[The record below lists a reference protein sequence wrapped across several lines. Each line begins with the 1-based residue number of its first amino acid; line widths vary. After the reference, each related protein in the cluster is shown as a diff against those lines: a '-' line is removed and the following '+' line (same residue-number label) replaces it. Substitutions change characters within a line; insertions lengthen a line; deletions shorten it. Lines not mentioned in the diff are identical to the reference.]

1 MYYQNYHKHTSLSHR
16 YNKDSSL
23 IPQDYF
29 NAMKPL
35 ADKGI
40 PQIYSTVEHGWQGN
54 YFHIYDDL
62 EKFNKDCAKENENF
76 KPIKFIFGVE
86 AYWVDNHKDK
96 DASNNHII
104 LLAKN
109 DNGRKALNNAIA
121 KSFVSQEQLD
131 KGVAQKMFPELSDDD
146 VYYYYKNRMDIDLLL
161 SLPSDDVFVTTAC
174 IAFWLKY
181 SDDCTHWEHI
191 DEDVLKL
198 NAHFKD
204 FYLEVQANNTD
215 KQKKIN
221 AHILE
226 LHKKYGIPI
235 ISATDSH
242 ELTMKQMQDRE
253 YLLES
258 NKISYPDEDGN
269 YMDFPS
275 VEMLQQRYKEQGVLS
290 ENEYNEAIENTNKI
304 LDFEDII
311 LDRSLKVP
319 VIKSL
324 RNKTQEER
332 NEIFKQILIKE
343 WNNHKNDINQDMIDE
358 YKKEIKH
365 DYKEIIDCGMAD
377 YFIDDYYIVER
388 GQKKYNGVLTPSG
401 RGSAVS
407 MFLNYLLNLTKVDK
421 VNAPVTMY
429 SERFLTAT
437 RIKESHTPPDI
448 DCNVSSREPFIQAQK
463 DLIGENGTFDL
474 LAIGKLK
481 YKSAFKMYARANKL
495 LPTIQN
501 NITKQIDKYETALKH
516 KSDDETEDDYNIYDY
531 VDEKYRPLIDGC
543 QKYRGI
549 VDTLKSHPCFTKEAL
564 VMTSKGYKHINEVT
578 TDDYVIGIDNDY
590 HKVVQ
595 VMERTTDDIY
605 RLSVGGSMPIEVT
618 GNHPFFTAKKFHQK
632 GEKKAINCQ
641 WKEVKDLTKDDI
653 VAFAINQ
660 KSILPQLD
668 FVDSTNK
675 NFWWSLGR
683 YFGDGW
689 RSHTVRRSGR
699 NKGALVKDVIIC
711 CNKKNNDTNIITS
724 HLDWCDYRVSEN
736 NTTNKIYLKCKG
748 LYQWLEQFGDKA
760 IGKHFTN
767 IIYDLPV
774 DYLKVFLNGY
784 LSADGHVGKTRK
796 EQHLTTINEQLAYGV
811 MFCVFKAFHRPCTIT
826 KSKTNDIEYI
836 QGRKVHTHQRFNI
849 SFTYDKRKQ
858 DKYFYDGKY
867 IWCNVRGVEKIDK
880 TDKVYNLEVAD
891 THTYTVNN
899 IIVHNCG
906 CSAYSG
912 NAITDIGVI
921 MVKSESTKKEVWVA
935 LQESSTI
942 DAFGYLKND
951 WLIVD
956 SIGLTYDI
964 YKEIGMQ
971 PMTVNQLLK
980 KIDNDKSTWDI
991 YTKGYTM
998 CINQVE
1004 QKKST
1009 EKVMRFK
1016 PKNIYELCQFVAA
1029 IRPSFQSMY
1038 NIFEARKHFDYG
1050 IKTFDNILQD
1060 KYCTSSFIIYQ
1071 EDLMKVLGF
1080 AGFPMGET
1088 YTIIKAIS
1096 KKKKYVIDSAKPK
1109 FIKNFAQ
1116 AILDTGETSSQ
1127 ETAHE
1132 MATKVWTIIEN
1143 SASYG
1148 FNCVSGDTKLFGHQK
1163 TVAQMYDDFQN
1174 HKITSYGTALSMKDG
1189 KLKRNKIIDIYK
1201 QGLAETFCLVTE
1213 SGRRI
1218 IATKNHKFPIPK
1230 GKKTLWGTLW
1240 GLDIGD
1246 RIYVMSKDLCNVH
1259 TERIVTI
1266 SHWSYETVYD
1276 VSMSDDVSHTFV
1288 TDEGIVTSNC
1298 SHSYCM
1304 AIDSVTLAWLKA
1316 HYPYEFYK
1324 VTLQRYTDKGDKDKV
1339 TALKQ
1344 EMGKLNIPLKPVKFG
1359 DDNRA
1364 FNISPTH
1371 DYISQTMVSLKGIQK
1386 IVPDIMYDL
1395 GQKHYDSFLDVLEA
1409 INKTKVNKTSL
1420 DILIKIDYFCDYGDI
1435 NQLLYQRDMYV
1446 EYMSKK
1452 VITKARLTNEQI
1464 KIFKLFVEKETAKQ
1478 FRDIDNQAL
1487 IEYLIRHNHIEP
1499 ITEIQKIAYEV
1510 QYMGYSDKVIK
1521 NIGKKGTKY
1530 ADYSKFCSI
1539 VVDIDEDKYGRHFV
1553 TLYELKH
1560 GDTKVFRCNK
1570 SWWYEHNDIEQGDII
1585 EPIFNKLP
1593 QKVLNDEGHWVNSK
1607 TETYWEL
1614 SMWSK
1619 VE

>member
-29 NAMKPL
+29 NAMRSL

-62 EKFNKDCAKENENF
+62 EKFNNNCAKENENF

-109 DNGRKALNNAIA
+109 DNGRKALNYAIA

-131 KGVAQKMFPELSDDD
+131 KGTAQKMFPELSDDD

-174 IAFWLKY
+174 VAFWLKY
-181 SDDCTHWEHI
+181 SNGCTDWSHI

-198 NAHFKD
+198 NSHFSD

-215 KQKKIN
+215 NQKKIN

-242 ELTMKQMQDRE
+242 EITMAQMEDRE

-275 VEMLQQRYKEQGVLS
+275 VETLQQRYKEQGILS
-290 ENEYNEAIENTNKI
+290 EDEYNEAIENTNKI
-304 LDFEDII
+304 LDFEDIV

-332 NEIFKQILIKE
+332 NRIFKQILIKE
-343 WNNHKNDINQDMIDE
+343 WNNHKDDINQDKIDE
-358 YKKEIKH
+358 YKKEIQH

-377 YFIDDYYIVER
+377 YFIDDYYIVDR
-388 GQKKYNGVLTPSG
+388 AQKVYGGVLTPTG

-437 RIKESHTPPDI
+437 RILDSHTPPDI

-463 DLIGENGTFDL
+463 DLIGENGTFDFI
-474 LAIGKLK
+474 AIGKLK

-495 LPTIQN
+495 SPTIQN
-501 NITKQIDKYETALKH
+501 EITKQIDRYETALKH
-516 KSDDETEDDYNIYDY
+516 KSDDETEDDYSIYDY
-531 VDEKYRPLIDGC
+531 VDEQYRPLIDGC

-549 VDTLKSHPCFTKEAL
+549 VDNLKAHACAS
-564 VMTSKGYKHINEVT
+564 
-578 TDDYVIGIDNDY
+578 
-590 HKVVQ
+590 
-595 VMERTTDDIY
+595 
-605 RLSVGGSMPIEVT
+605 LS
-618 GNHPFFTAKKFHQK
+618 
-632 GEKKAINCQ
+632 
-641 WKEVKDLTKDDI
+641 
-653 VAFAINQ
+653 
-660 KSILPQLD
+660 
-668 FVDSTNK
+668 
-675 NFWWSLGR
+675 
-683 YFGDGW
+683 
-689 RSHTVRRSGR
+689 
-699 NKGALVKDVIIC
+699 
-711 CNKKNNDTNIITS
+711 
-724 HLDWCDYRVSEN
+724 
-736 NTTNKIYLKCKG
+736 
-748 LYQWLEQFGDKA
+748 
-760 IGKHFTN
+760 
-767 IIYDLPV
+767 
-774 DYLKVFLNGY
+774 
-784 LSADGHVGKTRK
+784 
-796 EQHLTTINEQLAYGV
+796 
-811 MFCVFKAFHRPCTIT
+811 
-826 KSKTNDIEYI
+826 
-836 QGRKVHTHQRFNI
+836 
-849 SFTYDKRKQ
+849 
-858 DKYFYDGKY
+858 
-867 IWCNVRGVEKIDK
+867 
-880 TDKVYNLEVAD
+880 YN
-891 THTYTVNN
+891 
-899 IIVHNCG
+899 
-906 CSAYSG
+906 G
-912 NAITDIGVI
+912 NAITDVGVI
-921 MVKSESTKKEVWVA
+921 MVKSESTKKEVWVT
-935 LQESSTI
+935 LQESSTM

-964 YKEIGMQ
+964 YKEIGMKS
-971 PMTVNQLLK
+971 MTVNQLLE
-980 KIDNDKSTWDI
+980 KIKNDDATWDI
-991 YTKGYTM
+991 YKKGYTM

-1116 AILDTGETSSQ
+1116 AILNTSETNSQ

-1148 FNCVSGDTKLFGHQK
+1148 FNCVSGSTKLYRDRNDGFQP
-1163 TVAQMYDDFQN
+1163 TIQEMYDIMNDAEYAKKTG
-1174 HKITSYGTALSMKDG
+1174 HKSLHKKYQREGYGYGYSLDKNG
-1189 KLKRNKIIDIYK
+1189 RIYKNKIIDIYK
-1201 QGLAETFCLVTE
+1201 QPSCMTYIITTKSGKTIKATE
-1213 SGRRI
+1213 
-1218 IATKNHKFPIPK
+1218 NHKFPIGDQQEIK
-1230 GKKTLWGTLW
+1230 YVKDLK
-1240 GLDIGD
+1240 IGD
-1246 RIYVMSKDLCNVH
+1246 KIIIIGQCRRKKGEKGYPSYLD
-1259 TERIVTI
+1259 EIVSI
-1266 SHWSYETVYD
+1266 EPYKIETVYD

-1324 VTLQRYTDKGDKDKV
+1324 VTLQRYTNKGDKDKV

-1344 EMGKLNIPLKPVKFG
+1344 EMGKLNIPLKPVRFG

-1364 FNISPTH
+1364 FNISPNH

-1386 IVPDIMYDL
+1386 IVPDIMYEL
-1395 GQKHYDSFLDVLEA
+1395 GQKHYNNFIDILKD
-1409 INKTKVNKTSL
+1409 IQKTKVNKTSL
-1420 DILIKIDYFCDYGDI
+1420 DILIKIDYFSDYGDI
-1435 NQLLYQRDMYV
+1435 NTLLYQRDIFNKYV
-1446 EYMSKK
+1446 SKK
-1452 VITKARLTNEQI
+1452 VINKTKLTDEQLKMF
-1464 KIFKLFVEKETAKQ
+1464 KIFSNKETAKQ
-1478 FRDIDNQAL
+1478 FREIDTQGL
-1487 IEYLIRHNHIEP
+1487 VDYLIKHNHIKP
-1499 ITEIQKIAYEV
+1499 TTKLQKIAYEV
-1510 QYMGYSDKVIK
+1510 KYMGYSDKIIK
-1521 NIGKKGTKY
+1521 EIGQKNSEY
-1530 ADYSKFCSI
+1530 ANYNKFCSV
-1539 VVDIDEDKYGRHFV
+1539 VVDIDDDKYGRHFI
-1553 TLYELKH
+1553 TLYQIKTGYTH
-1560 GDTKVFRCNK
+1560 TFRCNK
-1570 SWWYEHNDIEQGDII
+1570 SWWYEHNDIEQGDVI
-1585 EPIFNKLP
+1585 EPIFNELP
-1593 QKVLNDEGHWVNSK
+1593 QKVLNDKGHWVNSK

-1614 SMWSK
+1614 SMWTK
-1619 VE
+1619 VDM

>member
-1 MYYQNYHKHTSLSHR
+1 MNYYQNYHKHTSLSHR

-62 EKFNKDCAKENENF
+62 EKFNNSCAKENKNF
-76 KPIKFIFGVE
+76 KPIKFVFGVE

-109 DNGRKALNNAIA
+109 DNGRKALNYAIA

-146 VYYYYKNRMDIDLLL
+146 MYYYYKNRMDIDLLL

-174 IAFWLKY
+174 VAFWLKY
-181 SDDCTHWEHI
+181 SNECTDWSHI

-198 NAHFKD
+198 NSHFND

-242 ELTMKQMQDRE
+242 EITMAQMEDRE

-275 VEMLQQRYKEQGVLS
+275 VETLQQRYKEQGILS
-290 ENEYNEAIENTNKI
+290 EDEYNEAIENTNKI
-304 LDFEDII
+304 LDFEDIV

-332 NEIFKQILIKE
+332 NKIFKQILIKE
-343 WNNHKNDINQDMIDE
+343 WNNHKDDINQDKIDE
-358 YKKEIKH
+358 YKKEIQH

-377 YFIDDYYIVER
+377 YFIDDYYIVDR
-388 GQKKYNGVLTPSG
+388 AQKVYGGVLTPTG

-437 RIKESHTPPDI
+437 RILDSHTPPDI

-463 DLIGENGTFDL
+463 DLIGENGTFDFI
-474 LAIGKLK
+474 AIGKLK

-495 LPTIQN
+495 SPTIQN
-501 NITKQIDKYETALKH
+501 EITKQIDRYETALKH
-516 KSDDETEDDYNIYDY
+516 KSDDESEDDYNIYDY
-531 VDEKYRPLIDGC
+531 VDEQYKPLIDGC

-549 VDTLKSHPCFTKEAL
+549 VDNLKAHACAS
-564 VMTSKGYKHINEVT
+564 
-578 TDDYVIGIDNDY
+578 
-590 HKVVQ
+590 
-595 VMERTTDDIY
+595 
-605 RLSVGGSMPIEVT
+605 LS
-618 GNHPFFTAKKFHQK
+618 
-632 GEKKAINCQ
+632 
-641 WKEVKDLTKDDI
+641 
-653 VAFAINQ
+653 
-660 KSILPQLD
+660 
-668 FVDSTNK
+668 
-675 NFWWSLGR
+675 
-683 YFGDGW
+683 
-689 RSHTVRRSGR
+689 
-699 NKGALVKDVIIC
+699 
-711 CNKKNNDTNIITS
+711 
-724 HLDWCDYRVSEN
+724 
-736 NTTNKIYLKCKG
+736 
-748 LYQWLEQFGDKA
+748 
-760 IGKHFTN
+760 
-767 IIYDLPV
+767 
-774 DYLKVFLNGY
+774 
-784 LSADGHVGKTRK
+784 
-796 EQHLTTINEQLAYGV
+796 
-811 MFCVFKAFHRPCTIT
+811 
-826 KSKTNDIEYI
+826 
-836 QGRKVHTHQRFNI
+836 
-849 SFTYDKRKQ
+849 
-858 DKYFYDGKY
+858 
-867 IWCNVRGVEKIDK
+867 
-880 TDKVYNLEVAD
+880 YN
-891 THTYTVNN
+891 
-899 IIVHNCG
+899 
-906 CSAYSG
+906 G
-912 NAITDIGVI
+912 NAITDVGVI
-921 MVKSESTKKEVWVA
+921 MVKSETTKKEVWVT
-935 LQESSTI
+935 LQESSTM

-971 PMTVNQLLK
+971 PMTVNQLLE
-980 KIDNDKSTWDI
+980 KIANDDATWDI
-991 YTKGYTM
+991 YKKGYTM

-1116 AILDTGETSSQ
+1116 AILNTGETDSQ

-1148 FNCVSGDTKLFGHQK
+1148 FNCVSGSTKLYRDRNDGFQP
-1163 TVAQMYDDFQN
+1163 TIQEMYDIMNDAEYAKKTG
-1174 HKITSYGTALSMKDG
+1174 HKSLHKKYQREGYGYGYSLDKNG
-1189 KLKRNKIIDIYK
+1189 RIYKNKIIDIYK
-1201 QGLAETFCLVTE
+1201 QPSCMTYIITTKSGKTIKATE
-1213 SGRRI
+1213 
-1218 IATKNHKFPIPK
+1218 NHKFPIGDQQEIK
-1230 GKKTLWGTLW
+1230 YVKDLK
-1240 GLDIGD
+1240 IGD
-1246 RIYVMSKDLCNVH
+1246 KIIIIGQYEKDTTKYNLTDGNFESNIPH
-1259 TERIVTI
+1259 KGQRGFQLKSNKGEKGYPSYLDEIVSI
-1266 SHWSYETVYD
+1266 EPYKIETVYD

-1324 VTLQRYTDKGDKDKV
+1324 VTLQRYTNKGDKDKV
-1339 TALKQ
+1339 IALKQ

-1364 FNISPTH
+1364 FNISPNH

-1386 IVPDIMYDL
+1386 IVPDVMYEL
-1395 GQKHYDSFLDVLEA
+1395 GQKHYNNFIDILKD
-1409 INKTKVNKTSL
+1409 IQKTKVNKTSL
-1420 DILIKIDYFCDYGDI
+1420 DILIKIDYFSDYGDI
-1435 NQLLYQRDMYV
+1435 NTLLYQRDIFSKYV
-1446 EYMSKK
+1446 SKK
-1452 VITKARLTNEQI
+1452 VANKTKLNDEQL
-1464 KIFKLFVEKETAKQ
+1464 KMFRIFSNKETAKQ
-1478 FRDIDNQAL
+1478 FRDIDTQGL
-1487 IEYLIRHNHIEP
+1487 VDYLIKHNHIKP
-1499 ITEIQKIAYEV
+1499 TTKLQKIAYEV
-1510 QYMGYSDKVIK
+1510 KYMGYSDKIIK
-1521 NIGKKGTKY
+1521 EIGQKNSRY
-1530 ADYSKFCSI
+1530 ANYNKFCSV
-1539 VVDIDEDKYGRHFV
+1539 VVDIDDDKYGRHFI
-1553 TLYELKH
+1553 TLYQIKTGYTH
-1560 GDTKVFRCNK
+1560 TFRCNK
-1570 SWWYEHNDIEQGDII
+1570 SWWYEHNDIEQGDVI
-1585 EPIFNKLP
+1585 EPIFNELP
-1593 QKVLNDEGHWVNSK
+1593 QKVLNDKGHWVNSK

-1614 SMWSK
+1614 SMWTK
-1619 VE
+1619 VDI

>member
-174 IAFWLKY
+174 VAFWLKY

-242 ELTMKQMQDRE
+242 ELTMGQMQDRE

-290 ENEYNEAIENTNKI
+290 ESEYNEAIENTNRI
-304 LDFEDII
+304 LNFEDII

-495 LPTIQN
+495 SPTIQN

-632 GEKKAINCQ
+632 GEKKAIDCQ

-689 RSHTVRRSGR
+689 RSHTIRRSGR
-699 NKGALVKDVIIC
+699 KKGALIKDVIIC

-724 HLDWCDYRVSEN
+724 HLDWCDYRISEN

-748 LYQWLEQFGDKA
+748 LYQWLEQFGDKV

-774 DYLKVFLNGY
+774 DYLEVFLNGY

-826 KSKTNDIEYI
+826 KGKTNGIEYI
-836 QGRKVHTHQRFNI
+836 QGRKVHTHQRFNV

-867 IWCNVRGVEKIDK
+867 IWCNIRDVEKIDK

-980 KIDNDKSTWDI
+980 KIENDKPTWDI

-1080 AGFPMGET
+1080 ADFPMGET

-1148 FNCVSGDTKLFGHQK
+1148 FNC
-1163 TVAQMYDDFQN
+1163 
-1174 HKITSYGTALSMKDG
+1174 
-1189 KLKRNKIIDIYK
+1189 
-1201 QGLAETFCLVTE
+1201 
-1213 SGRRI
+1213 
-1218 IATKNHKFPIPK
+1218 
-1230 GKKTLWGTLW
+1230 
-1240 GLDIGD
+1240 
-1246 RIYVMSKDLCNVH
+1246 
-1259 TERIVTI
+1259 
-1266 SHWSYETVYD
+1266 
-1276 VSMSDDVSHTFV
+1276 
-1288 TDEGIVTSNC
+1288 

-1324 VTLQRYTDKGDKDKV
+1324 VALQRYTDKGDKDKV

-1395 GQKHYDSFLDVLEA
+1395 RQKHYDSFLDVLEA

-1420 DILIKIDYFCDYGDI
+1420 GILIKIDYFCDYGDI

-1446 EYMSKK
+1446 KYMSKK
-1452 VITKARLTNEQI
+1452 VITKARLTDEQI
-1464 KIFKLFVEKETAKQ
+1464 KIFKFFAEKETAKQ

-1521 NIGKKGTKY
+1521 SIGKKGTKY

-1539 VVDIDEDKYGRHFV
+1539 VVNIDEDKYGRHFV

>member
-29 NAMKPL
+29 NAMSSL

-62 EKFNKDCAKENENF
+62 EKFNNNCAKENENF

-109 DNGRKALNNAIA
+109 DNGRKALNYAIA

-131 KGVAQKMFPELSDDD
+131 KGTAQKMFPELSDDD

-174 IAFWLKY
+174 VAFWLKY
-181 SDDCTHWEHI
+181 SNGCTDWSHI

-198 NAHFKD
+198 NSHFSD

-215 KQKKIN
+215 NQKKIN

-242 ELTMKQMQDRE
+242 EITMAQMEDRE

-275 VEMLQQRYKEQGVLS
+275 VETLQQRYKEQGILS
-290 ENEYNEAIENTNKI
+290 EDEYNEAIENTNKI
-304 LDFEDII
+304 LDFEDIV

-332 NEIFKQILIKE
+332 NRIFKQILIKE
-343 WNNHKNDINQDMIDE
+343 WNNHKDDINQDKIDE
-358 YKKEIKH
+358 YKKEIQH

-377 YFIDDYYIVER
+377 YFIDDYYIVDR
-388 GQKKYNGVLTPSG
+388 AQKVYGGVLTPTG

-437 RIKESHTPPDI
+437 RILDSHTPPDI

-463 DLIGENGTFDL
+463 DLIGENGTFDFI
-474 LAIGKLK
+474 AIGKLK

-495 LPTIQN
+495 SPTIQN
-501 NITKQIDKYETALKH
+501 EITKQIDRYETALKH
-516 KSDDETEDDYNIYDY
+516 KSDDETEDDYSIYDY
-531 VDEKYRPLIDGC
+531 VDEQYRPLIDGC

-549 VDTLKSHPCFTKEAL
+549 VDNLKAHACAS
-564 VMTSKGYKHINEVT
+564 
-578 TDDYVIGIDNDY
+578 
-590 HKVVQ
+590 
-595 VMERTTDDIY
+595 
-605 RLSVGGSMPIEVT
+605 LS
-618 GNHPFFTAKKFHQK
+618 
-632 GEKKAINCQ
+632 
-641 WKEVKDLTKDDI
+641 
-653 VAFAINQ
+653 
-660 KSILPQLD
+660 
-668 FVDSTNK
+668 
-675 NFWWSLGR
+675 
-683 YFGDGW
+683 
-689 RSHTVRRSGR
+689 
-699 NKGALVKDVIIC
+699 
-711 CNKKNNDTNIITS
+711 
-724 HLDWCDYRVSEN
+724 
-736 NTTNKIYLKCKG
+736 
-748 LYQWLEQFGDKA
+748 
-760 IGKHFTN
+760 
-767 IIYDLPV
+767 
-774 DYLKVFLNGY
+774 
-784 LSADGHVGKTRK
+784 
-796 EQHLTTINEQLAYGV
+796 
-811 MFCVFKAFHRPCTIT
+811 
-826 KSKTNDIEYI
+826 
-836 QGRKVHTHQRFNI
+836 
-849 SFTYDKRKQ
+849 
-858 DKYFYDGKY
+858 
-867 IWCNVRGVEKIDK
+867 
-880 TDKVYNLEVAD
+880 YN
-891 THTYTVNN
+891 
-899 IIVHNCG
+899 
-906 CSAYSG
+906 G
-912 NAITDIGVI
+912 NAITDVGVI
-921 MVKSESTKKEVWVA
+921 MVKSESTKKEVWVT
-935 LQESSTI
+935 LQESSTM

-964 YKEIGMQ
+964 YKEIGMKS
-971 PMTVNQLLK
+971 MTVNQLLE
-980 KIDNDKSTWDI
+980 KIKNDDATWDI
-991 YTKGYTM
+991 YKKGYTM

-1116 AILDTGETSSQ
+1116 AILNTSETNSQ

-1148 FNCVSGDTKLFGHQK
+1148 FNCVSGSTKLYRDRNDGFQP
-1163 TVAQMYDDFQN
+1163 TIQEMYDIMNDAEYAKKTG
-1174 HKITSYGTALSMKDG
+1174 HKSLHKKYQREGYGYGYSLDKNG
-1189 KLKRNKIIDIYK
+1189 RIYKNKIIDIYK
-1201 QGLAETFCLVTE
+1201 QPSCMTYIITTKSGKTIKATE
-1213 SGRRI
+1213 
-1218 IATKNHKFPIPK
+1218 NHKFPIGDQQEIK
-1230 GKKTLWGTLW
+1230 YVKDLK
-1240 GLDIGD
+1240 IGD
-1246 RIYVMSKDLCNVH
+1246 KIIIIGQCRRKKGEKGYPSYLD
-1259 TERIVTI
+1259 EIVSI
-1266 SHWSYETVYD
+1266 EPYKIETVYD

-1324 VTLQRYTDKGDKDKV
+1324 VTLQRYTNKGDKDKV

-1344 EMGKLNIPLKPVKFG
+1344 EMGKLNIPLKPVRFG

-1364 FNISPTH
+1364 FNISPNH

-1386 IVPDIMYDL
+1386 IVPDIMYEL
-1395 GQKHYDSFLDVLEA
+1395 GQKHYNNFIDILKD
-1409 INKTKVNKTSL
+1409 IQKTKVNKTSL
-1420 DILIKIDYFCDYGDI
+1420 DILIKIDYFSDYGDI
-1435 NQLLYQRDMYV
+1435 NTLLYQRDIFNKYV
-1446 EYMSKK
+1446 SKK
-1452 VITKARLTNEQI
+1452 VINKTKLTDEQLKMF
-1464 KIFKLFVEKETAKQ
+1464 KIFSNKETAKQ
-1478 FRDIDNQAL
+1478 FREIDTQGL
-1487 IEYLIRHNHIEP
+1487 VDYLIKHNHIKP
-1499 ITEIQKIAYEV
+1499 TTKLQKIAYEV
-1510 QYMGYSDKVIK
+1510 KYMGYSDKIIK
-1521 NIGKKGTKY
+1521 EIGQKNSEY
-1530 ADYSKFCSI
+1530 ANYNKFCSV
-1539 VVDIDEDKYGRHFV
+1539 VVDIDDDKYGRHFI
-1553 TLYELKH
+1553 TLYQIKTGYTH
-1560 GDTKVFRCNK
+1560 TFRCNK
-1570 SWWYEHNDIEQGDII
+1570 SWWYEHNDIEQGDVI
-1585 EPIFNKLP
+1585 EPIFNELP
-1593 QKVLNDEGHWVNSK
+1593 QKVLNDKGHWVNSK

-1614 SMWSK
+1614 SMWTK
-1619 VE
+1619 VDM

>member
-29 NAMKPL
+29 NAMRPL

-62 EKFNKDCAKENENF
+62 EKFNNSCAKENENF

-109 DNGRKALNNAIA
+109 DNGRKALNYAIA

-131 KGVAQKMFPELSDDD
+131 KGTAQKMFPELSDDD

-174 IAFWLKY
+174 VAFWLKY
-181 SDDCTHWEHI
+181 SNGCTDWSHI

-198 NAHFKD
+198 NSHFSD

-215 KQKKIN
+215 NQKKIN

-242 ELTMKQMQDRE
+242 EITMAQMEDRE

-275 VEMLQQRYKEQGVLS
+275 VETLQQRYKEQGILS
-290 ENEYNEAIENTNKI
+290 EDEYNEAIENTNKI
-304 LDFEDII
+304 LDFEDIV

-332 NEIFKQILIKE
+332 NKIFKQILIKE
-343 WNNHKNDINQDMIDE
+343 WNNHKDDINQDKIDE
-358 YKKEIKH
+358 YKKEIQH

-377 YFIDDYYIVER
+377 YFIDDYYIVDR
-388 GQKKYNGVLTPSG
+388 AQKVYGGVLTPTG

-437 RIKESHTPPDI
+437 RILDSHTPPDI

-463 DLIGENGTFDL
+463 DLIGENGTFDFI
-474 LAIGKLK
+474 AIGKLK

-495 LPTIQN
+495 SPTIQN
-501 NITKQIDKYETALKH
+501 EITKQIDRYETALKH
-516 KSDDETEDDYNIYDY
+516 KSDDETEDDYSIYDY
-531 VDEKYRPLIDGC
+531 VDEQYRPLIDGC

-549 VDTLKSHPCFTKEAL
+549 VDNLKAHACAS
-564 VMTSKGYKHINEVT
+564 
-578 TDDYVIGIDNDY
+578 
-590 HKVVQ
+590 
-595 VMERTTDDIY
+595 
-605 RLSVGGSMPIEVT
+605 LS
-618 GNHPFFTAKKFHQK
+618 
-632 GEKKAINCQ
+632 
-641 WKEVKDLTKDDI
+641 
-653 VAFAINQ
+653 
-660 KSILPQLD
+660 
-668 FVDSTNK
+668 
-675 NFWWSLGR
+675 
-683 YFGDGW
+683 
-689 RSHTVRRSGR
+689 
-699 NKGALVKDVIIC
+699 
-711 CNKKNNDTNIITS
+711 
-724 HLDWCDYRVSEN
+724 
-736 NTTNKIYLKCKG
+736 
-748 LYQWLEQFGDKA
+748 
-760 IGKHFTN
+760 
-767 IIYDLPV
+767 
-774 DYLKVFLNGY
+774 
-784 LSADGHVGKTRK
+784 
-796 EQHLTTINEQLAYGV
+796 
-811 MFCVFKAFHRPCTIT
+811 
-826 KSKTNDIEYI
+826 
-836 QGRKVHTHQRFNI
+836 
-849 SFTYDKRKQ
+849 
-858 DKYFYDGKY
+858 
-867 IWCNVRGVEKIDK
+867 
-880 TDKVYNLEVAD
+880 YN
-891 THTYTVNN
+891 
-899 IIVHNCG
+899 
-906 CSAYSG
+906 G
-912 NAITDIGVI
+912 NAITDVGVI
-921 MVKSESTKKEVWVA
+921 MVKSESTKKEVWVT
-935 LQESSTI
+935 LQESSTM

-964 YKEIGMQ
+964 YKEIGIK
-971 PMTVNQLLK
+971 PMTVNQLLE
-980 KIDNDKSTWDI
+980 KIANDNATWDI
-991 YTKGYTM
+991 YKKGYTM

-1016 PKNIYELCQFVAA
+1016 PRNIYELCQFVAA

-1116 AILDTGETSSQ
+1116 AILNTGETDSQ

-1148 FNCVSGDTKLFGHQK
+1148 FNCVSGSTKLYRDRNDGFQP
-1163 TVAQMYDDFQN
+1163 TIQEMYDIMNDAEYAKKTG
-1174 HKITSYGTALSMKDG
+1174 HKSLHKKYQREGYGYGYSLDKNG
-1189 KLKRNKIIDIYK
+1189 RIYKNKIIDIYK
-1201 QGLAETFCLVTE
+1201 QPSCMTYIITTKSGKTIKATE
-1213 SGRRI
+1213 
-1218 IATKNHKFPIPK
+1218 NHKFPIGDQQEIK
-1230 GKKTLWGTLW
+1230 YVKDLK
-1240 GLDIGD
+1240 IGD
-1246 RIYVMSKDLCNVH
+1246 KIIIIGQYEKDTTKHNLTDGNFESNIPHKGQRGFQLKSNSDVRLYTSFRQDCITTQKRHYNH
-1259 TERIVTI
+1259 GRRKKGEKGYPSYLDEIVSI
-1266 SHWSYETVYD
+1266 EPYKIETVYD
-1276 VSMSDDVSHTFV
+1276 VSMSNDVSHTFV

-1316 HYPYEFYK
+1316 HFPYEFYK
-1324 VTLQRYTDKGDKDKV
+1324 VTLQRYTNKGDKDKV

-1344 EMGKLNIPLKPVKFG
+1344 EMGKLNIPLKPVRFG

-1364 FNISPTH
+1364 FNISPNH

-1386 IVPDIMYDL
+1386 IVPDVMYEL
-1395 GQKHYDSFLDVLEA
+1395 GQKHYNSFIDILKD
-1409 INKTKVNKTSL
+1409 IQKTKVNKTSL
-1420 DILIKIDYFCDYGDI
+1420 DILIKIDYFSDYGDI
-1435 NQLLYQRDMYV
+1435 NTLLYQRDIFGKYV
-1446 EYMSKK
+1446 SKK
-1452 VITKARLTNEQI
+1452 VINKTKLTDEQL
-1464 KIFKLFVEKETAKQ
+1464 KIFKIFSNKETAKQ
-1478 FRDIDNQAL
+1478 FREIDTQGL
-1487 IEYLIRHNHIEP
+1487 VDYLIKHNHIKP
-1499 ITEIQKIAYEV
+1499 TTKLQKIAYEV
-1510 QYMGYSDKVIK
+1510 KYMGYSDKVIK
-1521 NIGKKGTKY
+1521 EIGQKNSEY
-1530 ADYSKFCSI
+1530 ANYNKFCSV
-1539 VVDIDEDKYGRHFV
+1539 VVDIDDDKYGRHFV
-1553 TLYELKH
+1553 TLYQIKTGYTH
-1560 GDTKVFRCNK
+1560 TFRCNK
-1570 SWWYEHNDIEQGDII
+1570 SWWYEHNDIGQGDVI
-1585 EPIFNKLP
+1585 EPIFNELP
-1593 QKVLNDEGHWVNSK
+1593 QKVLNDKGHWVNSK

-1614 SMWSK
+1614 SMWTK
-1619 VE
+1619 VDI

>member
-1 MYYQNYHKHTSLSHR
+1 MNYYQNYHKHTSLSHR

-62 EKFNKDCAKENENF
+62 EKFNNSCAKENKNF
-76 KPIKFIFGVE
+76 KPIKFVFGVE

-109 DNGRKALNNAIA
+109 DNGRKALNYAIA

-174 IAFWLKY
+174 VAFWLKY
-181 SDDCTHWEHI
+181 SNECTDWSHI

-198 NAHFKD
+198 NSHFND

-242 ELTMKQMQDRE
+242 EITMAQMEDRE

-275 VEMLQQRYKEQGVLS
+275 VETLQQRYKEQGILS
-290 ENEYNEAIENTNKI
+290 EDEYNEAIENTNKI
-304 LDFEDII
+304 LDFEDIV

-332 NEIFKQILIKE
+332 NKIFKQILIKE
-343 WNNHKNDINQDMIDE
+343 WNNHKDDINQDKIDE
-358 YKKEIKH
+358 YKKEIQH

-377 YFIDDYYIVER
+377 YFIDDYYIVDR
-388 GQKKYNGVLTPSG
+388 AQKVYGGVLTPTG

-437 RIKESHTPPDI
+437 RILDSHTPPDI

-463 DLIGENGTFDL
+463 DLIGENGTFDFI
-474 LAIGKLK
+474 AIGKLK

-495 LPTIQN
+495 SPTIQN
-501 NITKQIDKYETALKH
+501 EITKQIDRYETALKH
-516 KSDDETEDDYNIYDY
+516 KSDDESEDDYNIYDY
-531 VDEKYRPLIDGC
+531 VDEQYKPLIDGC

-549 VDTLKSHPCFTKEAL
+549 VDNLKAHACAS
-564 VMTSKGYKHINEVT
+564 
-578 TDDYVIGIDNDY
+578 
-590 HKVVQ
+590 
-595 VMERTTDDIY
+595 
-605 RLSVGGSMPIEVT
+605 LS
-618 GNHPFFTAKKFHQK
+618 
-632 GEKKAINCQ
+632 
-641 WKEVKDLTKDDI
+641 
-653 VAFAINQ
+653 
-660 KSILPQLD
+660 
-668 FVDSTNK
+668 
-675 NFWWSLGR
+675 
-683 YFGDGW
+683 
-689 RSHTVRRSGR
+689 
-699 NKGALVKDVIIC
+699 
-711 CNKKNNDTNIITS
+711 
-724 HLDWCDYRVSEN
+724 
-736 NTTNKIYLKCKG
+736 
-748 LYQWLEQFGDKA
+748 
-760 IGKHFTN
+760 
-767 IIYDLPV
+767 
-774 DYLKVFLNGY
+774 
-784 LSADGHVGKTRK
+784 
-796 EQHLTTINEQLAYGV
+796 
-811 MFCVFKAFHRPCTIT
+811 
-826 KSKTNDIEYI
+826 
-836 QGRKVHTHQRFNI
+836 
-849 SFTYDKRKQ
+849 
-858 DKYFYDGKY
+858 
-867 IWCNVRGVEKIDK
+867 
-880 TDKVYNLEVAD
+880 YN
-891 THTYTVNN
+891 
-899 IIVHNCG
+899 
-906 CSAYSG
+906 G
-912 NAITDIGVI
+912 NAITDVGVI
-921 MVKSESTKKEVWVA
+921 MVKSETTKKEVWVT
-935 LQESSTI
+935 LQESSTM

-971 PMTVNQLLK
+971 PMTVNQLLE
-980 KIDNDKSTWDI
+980 KIANDDATWDI
-991 YTKGYTM
+991 YKKGYTM

-1116 AILDTGETSSQ
+1116 AILNTGETDSQ

-1148 FNCVSGDTKLFGHQK
+1148 FNCVSGSTKLYRDRNDGFQP
-1163 TVAQMYDDFQN
+1163 TIQEMYDIMNDAEYAKKTG
-1174 HKITSYGTALSMKDG
+1174 HKSLHKKYQREGYGYGYSLDKNG
-1189 KLKRNKIIDIYK
+1189 RIYKNKIIDIYK
-1201 QGLAETFCLVTE
+1201 QPSCMTYIITTKSGKTIKATE
-1213 SGRRI
+1213 
-1218 IATKNHKFPIPK
+1218 NHKFPIGDQQEIK
-1230 GKKTLWGTLW
+1230 YVKDLK
-1240 GLDIGD
+1240 IGD
-1246 RIYVMSKDLCNVH
+1246 KIIIIGQYEKDTTKYNLTDGNFESNIPH
-1259 TERIVTI
+1259 KGQRGFQLKSNKGEKGYPSYLDEIVSI
-1266 SHWSYETVYD
+1266 EPYKIETVYD

-1324 VTLQRYTDKGDKDKV
+1324 VTLQRYTNKGDKDKV
-1339 TALKQ
+1339 IALKQ

-1364 FNISPTH
+1364 FNISPNH

-1386 IVPDIMYDL
+1386 IVPDVMYEL
-1395 GQKHYDSFLDVLEA
+1395 GQKHYNNFIDILKD
-1409 INKTKVNKTSL
+1409 IQKTKVNKTSL
-1420 DILIKIDYFCDYGDI
+1420 DILIKIDYFSDYGDI
-1435 NQLLYQRDMYV
+1435 NTLLYQRDIFSKYV
-1446 EYMSKK
+1446 SKK
-1452 VITKARLTNEQI
+1452 VANKTKLNDEQL
-1464 KIFKLFVEKETAKQ
+1464 KMFRIFSNKETAKQ
-1478 FRDIDNQAL
+1478 FRDIDTQGL
-1487 IEYLIRHNHIEP
+1487 VDYLIKHNHIKP
-1499 ITEIQKIAYEV
+1499 TTKLQKIAYEV
-1510 QYMGYSDKVIK
+1510 KYMGYSDKIIK
-1521 NIGKKGTKY
+1521 EIGQKNSRY
-1530 ADYSKFCSI
+1530 ANYNKFCSV
-1539 VVDIDEDKYGRHFV
+1539 VVDIDDDKYGRHFI
-1553 TLYELKH
+1553 TLYQIKTGYTH
-1560 GDTKVFRCNK
+1560 TFRCNK
-1570 SWWYEHNDIEQGDII
+1570 SWWYEHNDIEQGDVI
-1585 EPIFNKLP
+1585 EPIFNELP
-1593 QKVLNDEGHWVNSK
+1593 QKVLNDKGHWVNSK

-1614 SMWSK
+1614 SMWTK
-1619 VE
+1619 VDI

>member
-62 EKFNKDCAKENENF
+62 EKFNNSCAKENENF
-76 KPIKFIFGVE
+76 KPIKFVFGVE

-96 DASNNHII
+96 DASNNHVI

-109 DNGRKALNNAIA
+109 DNGRKALNYAIA

-131 KGVAQKMFPELSDDD
+131 KGTAQKMFPELSDDD

-161 SLPSDDVFVTTAC
+161 SLPSDDIFVTTAC
-174 IAFWLKY
+174 VAFWLKY
-181 SDDCTHWEHI
+181 SNGCTDWSHI

-198 NAHFKD
+198 NSHFSD

-215 KQKKIN
+215 NQKKIN

-242 ELTMKQMQDRE
+242 EITMAQMEDRE

-275 VEMLQQRYKEQGVLS
+275 VETLQQRYKEQGILS
-290 ENEYNEAIENTNKI
+290 EDEYNEAIENTNKI
-304 LDFEDII
+304 LDFEDIV

-332 NEIFKQILIKE
+332 NKIFKQILIKE
-343 WNNHKNDINQDMIDE
+343 WNNHKDDINQDKIDE

-377 YFIDDYYIVER
+377 YFIDDYYIVDR
-388 GQKKYNGVLTPSG
+388 AQKVYDGVLTPTG

-437 RIKESHTPPDI
+437 RILDSHTPPDI

-463 DLIGENGTFDL
+463 DLIGENGTFDFI
-474 LAIGKLK
+474 AIGKLK

-495 LPTIQN
+495 SPTIQN
-501 NITKQIDKYETALKH
+501 EITKQIDRYETALKH

-531 VDEKYRPLIDGC
+531 VDEQYKPLIDGC

-549 VDTLKSHPCFTKEAL
+549 VDNLKAHACAS
-564 VMTSKGYKHINEVT
+564 
-578 TDDYVIGIDNDY
+578 
-590 HKVVQ
+590 
-595 VMERTTDDIY
+595 
-605 RLSVGGSMPIEVT
+605 LS
-618 GNHPFFTAKKFHQK
+618 
-632 GEKKAINCQ
+632 
-641 WKEVKDLTKDDI
+641 
-653 VAFAINQ
+653 
-660 KSILPQLD
+660 
-668 FVDSTNK
+668 
-675 NFWWSLGR
+675 
-683 YFGDGW
+683 
-689 RSHTVRRSGR
+689 
-699 NKGALVKDVIIC
+699 
-711 CNKKNNDTNIITS
+711 
-724 HLDWCDYRVSEN
+724 
-736 NTTNKIYLKCKG
+736 
-748 LYQWLEQFGDKA
+748 
-760 IGKHFTN
+760 
-767 IIYDLPV
+767 
-774 DYLKVFLNGY
+774 
-784 LSADGHVGKTRK
+784 
-796 EQHLTTINEQLAYGV
+796 
-811 MFCVFKAFHRPCTIT
+811 
-826 KSKTNDIEYI
+826 
-836 QGRKVHTHQRFNI
+836 
-849 SFTYDKRKQ
+849 
-858 DKYFYDGKY
+858 
-867 IWCNVRGVEKIDK
+867 
-880 TDKVYNLEVAD
+880 YN
-891 THTYTVNN
+891 
-899 IIVHNCG
+899 
-906 CSAYSG
+906 G
-912 NAITDIGVI
+912 NAITDVGVI
-921 MVKSESTKKEVWVA
+921 MVKSESTKKEVWVT
-935 LQESSTI
+935 LQESSTM

-964 YKEIGMQ
+964 YKEIGMK
-971 PMTVNQLLK
+971 PMTVNQLLE
-980 KIDNDKSTWDI
+980 KIANDDATWDI
-991 YTKGYTM
+991 YKKGYTM

-1116 AILDTGETSSQ
+1116 AILNTSETDSQ

-1148 FNCVSGDTKLFGHQK
+1148 F
-1163 TVAQMYDDFQN
+1163 
-1174 HKITSYGTALSMKDG
+1174 
-1189 KLKRNKIIDIYK
+1189 
-1201 QGLAETFCLVTE
+1201 
-1213 SGRRI
+1213 
-1218 IATKNHKFPIPK
+1218 
-1230 GKKTLWGTLW
+1230 
-1240 GLDIGD
+1240 
-1246 RIYVMSKDLCNVH
+1246 
-1259 TERIVTI
+1259 
-1266 SHWSYETVYD
+1266 
-1276 VSMSDDVSHTFV
+1276 
-1288 TDEGIVTSNC
+1288 NC

-1324 VTLQRYTDKGDKDKV
+1324 VTLQRYTNKGDKDKV

-1344 EMGKLNIPLKPVKFG
+1344 EMGKLNIPLKPVRFG

-1364 FNISPTH
+1364 FNISPNH
-1371 DYISQTMVSLKGIQK
+1371 DYVSQTMVSLKGIQK
-1386 IVPDIMYDL
+1386 IVPDVMYKL
-1395 GQKHYDSFLDVLEA
+1395 GQKHYDNFIDILKD
-1409 INKTKVNKTSL
+1409 IQKTKVNKTSL
-1420 DILIKIDYFCDYGDI
+1420 DILIKIDYFSDYGDI
-1435 NQLLYQRDMYV
+1435 NTLLYQRDIFNKYV
-1446 EYMSKK
+1446 SKK
-1452 VITKARLTNEQI
+1452 VINKTKLTDEQLKMF
-1464 KIFKLFVEKETAKQ
+1464 KIFSNKETAKQ
-1478 FRDIDNQAL
+1478 FRDIDTQGL
-1487 IEYLIRHNHIEP
+1487 VDYLIKHNHIKP
-1499 ITEIQKIAYEV
+1499 TTKLQKIAYEV
-1510 QYMGYSDKVIK
+1510 KYMGYSDKIIK
-1521 NIGKKGTKY
+1521 EIGQKNSKY
-1530 ADYSKFCSI
+1530 ANYNKFCSV
-1539 VVDIDEDKYGRHFV
+1539 VVDIDDDKYGRHFV
-1553 TLYELKH
+1553 TLYQIKTGYTH
-1560 GDTKVFRCNK
+1560 TFRCNK
-1570 SWWYEHNDIEQGDII
+1570 SWWYEHNDIEQGDVI
-1585 EPIFNKLP
+1585 EPIFNELP
-1593 QKVLNDEGHWVNSK
+1593 QKVLNDKGHWVNSK

-1614 SMWSK
+1614 SMWTK
-1619 VE
+1619 VDI

>member
-29 NAMKPL
+29 NAMRSL

-62 EKFNKDCAKENENF
+62 EKFNNNCAKENENF

-109 DNGRKALNNAIA
+109 DNGRKALNYAIA

-131 KGVAQKMFPELSDDD
+131 KGTAQKMFPELSDDD

-174 IAFWLKY
+174 VAFWLKY
-181 SDDCTHWEHI
+181 SNGCTDWSHI

-198 NAHFKD
+198 NSHFSD

-215 KQKKIN
+215 NQKKIN

-242 ELTMKQMQDRE
+242 EITMAQMEDRE

-275 VEMLQQRYKEQGVLS
+275 VETLQQRYKEQGILS
-290 ENEYNEAIENTNKI
+290 EDEYNEAIENTNKI
-304 LDFEDII
+304 LDFEDIV

-332 NEIFKQILIKE
+332 NRIFKQILIKE
-343 WNNHKNDINQDMIDE
+343 WNNHKDDINQDKIDE
-358 YKKEIKH
+358 YKKEIQH

-377 YFIDDYYIVER
+377 YFIDDYYIVDR
-388 GQKKYNGVLTPSG
+388 AQKVYGGVLTPTG

-437 RIKESHTPPDI
+437 RILDSHTPPDI

-463 DLIGENGTFDL
+463 DLIGENGTFDFI
-474 LAIGKLK
+474 AIGKLK

-495 LPTIQN
+495 SPTIQN
-501 NITKQIDKYETALKH
+501 EITKQIDRYETALKH
-516 KSDDETEDDYNIYDY
+516 KSDDETEDDYSIYDY
-531 VDEKYRPLIDGC
+531 VDEQYRPLIDGC

-549 VDTLKSHPCFTKEAL
+549 VDNLKAHACAS
-564 VMTSKGYKHINEVT
+564 
-578 TDDYVIGIDNDY
+578 
-590 HKVVQ
+590 
-595 VMERTTDDIY
+595 
-605 RLSVGGSMPIEVT
+605 LS
-618 GNHPFFTAKKFHQK
+618 
-632 GEKKAINCQ
+632 
-641 WKEVKDLTKDDI
+641 
-653 VAFAINQ
+653 
-660 KSILPQLD
+660 
-668 FVDSTNK
+668 
-675 NFWWSLGR
+675 
-683 YFGDGW
+683 
-689 RSHTVRRSGR
+689 
-699 NKGALVKDVIIC
+699 
-711 CNKKNNDTNIITS
+711 
-724 HLDWCDYRVSEN
+724 
-736 NTTNKIYLKCKG
+736 
-748 LYQWLEQFGDKA
+748 
-760 IGKHFTN
+760 
-767 IIYDLPV
+767 
-774 DYLKVFLNGY
+774 
-784 LSADGHVGKTRK
+784 
-796 EQHLTTINEQLAYGV
+796 
-811 MFCVFKAFHRPCTIT
+811 
-826 KSKTNDIEYI
+826 
-836 QGRKVHTHQRFNI
+836 
-849 SFTYDKRKQ
+849 
-858 DKYFYDGKY
+858 
-867 IWCNVRGVEKIDK
+867 
-880 TDKVYNLEVAD
+880 YN
-891 THTYTVNN
+891 
-899 IIVHNCG
+899 
-906 CSAYSG
+906 G
-912 NAITDIGVI
+912 NAITDVGVI
-921 MVKSESTKKEVWVA
+921 MVKSESTKKEVWVT
-935 LQESSTI
+935 LQESSTM

-964 YKEIGMQ
+964 YKEIGMKS
-971 PMTVNQLLK
+971 MTVNQLLE
-980 KIDNDKSTWDI
+980 KIKNDDATWDI
-991 YTKGYTM
+991 YKKGYTM

-1116 AILDTGETSSQ
+1116 AILNTSETNSQ

-1148 FNCVSGDTKLFGHQK
+1148 FNCVSGSTKLYRDRNDGFQP
-1163 TVAQMYDDFQN
+1163 TIQEMYDIMNDAEYAKKTG
-1174 HKITSYGTALSMKDG
+1174 HKSLHKKYQREGYGYGYSLDKNG
-1189 KLKRNKIIDIYK
+1189 RIYKNKIIDIYK
-1201 QGLAETFCLVTE
+1201 QPSCMTYIITTKSGKTIKATE
-1213 SGRRI
+1213 
-1218 IATKNHKFPIPK
+1218 NHKFPIGDQQEIK
-1230 GKKTLWGTLW
+1230 YVKDLK
-1240 GLDIGD
+1240 IGD
-1246 RIYVMSKDLCNVH
+1246 KIIIIGQCRRKKGEKGYPSYLD
-1259 TERIVTI
+1259 EIVSI
-1266 SHWSYETVYD
+1266 EPYKIETVYD

-1324 VTLQRYTDKGDKDKV
+1324 VTLQRYTNKGDKDKV

-1344 EMGKLNIPLKPVKFG
+1344 EMGKLNIPLKPVRFG

-1364 FNISPTH
+1364 FNISPNH

-1386 IVPDIMYDL
+1386 IVPDIMYEL
-1395 GQKHYDSFLDVLEA
+1395 GQKHYNNFIDILKD
-1409 INKTKVNKTSL
+1409 IQKTKVNKTSL
-1420 DILIKIDYFCDYGDI
+1420 DILIKIDYFSDYGDI
-1435 NQLLYQRDMYV
+1435 NTLLYQRDIFNKYV
-1446 EYMSKK
+1446 SKK
-1452 VITKARLTNEQI
+1452 VINKTKLTDEQLKMF
-1464 KIFKLFVEKETAKQ
+1464 KIFSNKETAKQ
-1478 FRDIDNQAL
+1478 FRKIDTQGL
-1487 IEYLIRHNHIEP
+1487 VDYLIKHNHIKP
-1499 ITEIQKIAYEV
+1499 TTKLQKIAYEV
-1510 QYMGYSDKVIK
+1510 KYMGYSDKIIK
-1521 NIGKKGTKY
+1521 EIGQKNSEY
-1530 ADYSKFCSI
+1530 ANYNKFCSV
-1539 VVDIDEDKYGRHFV
+1539 VVDIDDDKYGRHFI
-1553 TLYELKH
+1553 TLYQIKTGYTH
-1560 GDTKVFRCNK
+1560 TFRCNK
-1570 SWWYEHNDIEQGDII
+1570 SWWYEHNDIEQGDVI
-1585 EPIFNKLP
+1585 EPIFNELP
-1593 QKVLNDEGHWVNSK
+1593 QKVLNDKGHWVNSK

-1614 SMWSK
+1614 SMWTK
-1619 VE
+1619 VDM

>member
-62 EKFNKDCAKENENF
+62 EKFNNSCAKENENF
-76 KPIKFIFGVE
+76 KPIKFVFGVE

-109 DNGRKALNNAIA
+109 DNGRKALNYAIA

-131 KGVAQKMFPELSDDD
+131 KGAAQKMFPELSDDD

-161 SLPSDDVFVTTAC
+161 SLPSDDIFVTTAC
-174 IAFWLKY
+174 VAFWLKY
-181 SDDCTHWEHI
+181 SNGCTDWSHI

-198 NAHFKD
+198 NSHFSD

-215 KQKKIN
+215 NQKKIN

-242 ELTMKQMQDRE
+242 EITMAQMEDRE

-275 VEMLQQRYKEQGVLS
+275 VETLQQRYKEQGILS
-290 ENEYNEAIENTNKI
+290 EDEYNEAIENTNKI
-304 LDFEDII
+304 LDFEDIV

-332 NEIFKQILIKE
+332 NKIFKQILIKE
-343 WNNHKNDINQDMIDE
+343 WNNHKDDINQDKIDE

-377 YFIDDYYIVER
+377 YFIDDYYIVDR
-388 GQKKYNGVLTPSG
+388 AQKVYGGVLTPTG

-437 RIKESHTPPDI
+437 RILDSHTPPDI

-463 DLIGENGTFDL
+463 DLIGENGTFDFI
-474 LAIGKLK
+474 AIGKLK

-495 LPTIQN
+495 SPTIQN
-501 NITKQIDKYETALKH
+501 EITKQIDRYETALKH

-531 VDEKYRPLIDGC
+531 VDEQYKPLIDGC

-549 VDTLKSHPCFTKEAL
+549 VDNLKAHACAS
-564 VMTSKGYKHINEVT
+564 
-578 TDDYVIGIDNDY
+578 
-590 HKVVQ
+590 
-595 VMERTTDDIY
+595 
-605 RLSVGGSMPIEVT
+605 LS
-618 GNHPFFTAKKFHQK
+618 
-632 GEKKAINCQ
+632 
-641 WKEVKDLTKDDI
+641 
-653 VAFAINQ
+653 
-660 KSILPQLD
+660 
-668 FVDSTNK
+668 
-675 NFWWSLGR
+675 
-683 YFGDGW
+683 
-689 RSHTVRRSGR
+689 
-699 NKGALVKDVIIC
+699 
-711 CNKKNNDTNIITS
+711 
-724 HLDWCDYRVSEN
+724 
-736 NTTNKIYLKCKG
+736 
-748 LYQWLEQFGDKA
+748 
-760 IGKHFTN
+760 
-767 IIYDLPV
+767 
-774 DYLKVFLNGY
+774 
-784 LSADGHVGKTRK
+784 
-796 EQHLTTINEQLAYGV
+796 
-811 MFCVFKAFHRPCTIT
+811 
-826 KSKTNDIEYI
+826 
-836 QGRKVHTHQRFNI
+836 
-849 SFTYDKRKQ
+849 
-858 DKYFYDGKY
+858 
-867 IWCNVRGVEKIDK
+867 
-880 TDKVYNLEVAD
+880 YN
-891 THTYTVNN
+891 
-899 IIVHNCG
+899 
-906 CSAYSG
+906 G
-912 NAITDIGVI
+912 NAITDVGVI
-921 MVKSESTKKEVWVA
+921 MVKSESTKKEVWVT
-935 LQESSTI
+935 LQESSTM

-964 YKEIGMQ
+964 YKEIGMK
-971 PMTVNQLLK
+971 PMTVNQLLE
-980 KIDNDKSTWDI
+980 KIANDDATWDI
-991 YTKGYTM
+991 YKKGYTM

-1116 AILDTGETSSQ
+1116 AILNTSETDSQ

-1148 FNCVSGDTKLFGHQK
+1148 FNC
-1163 TVAQMYDDFQN
+1163 
-1174 HKITSYGTALSMKDG
+1174 
-1189 KLKRNKIIDIYK
+1189 
-1201 QGLAETFCLVTE
+1201 
-1213 SGRRI
+1213 
-1218 IATKNHKFPIPK
+1218 
-1230 GKKTLWGTLW
+1230 
-1240 GLDIGD
+1240 
-1246 RIYVMSKDLCNVH
+1246 
-1259 TERIVTI
+1259 
-1266 SHWSYETVYD
+1266 
-1276 VSMSDDVSHTFV
+1276 
-1288 TDEGIVTSNC
+1288 

-1304 AIDSVTLAWLKA
+1304 AIDSVTLAWLKT

-1324 VTLQRYTDKGDKDKV
+1324 VTLQRYTNKGDKDKV

-1344 EMGKLNIPLKPVKFG
+1344 EMGKLNIPLKPVRFG

-1364 FNISPTH
+1364 FNISPNH
-1371 DYISQTMVSLKGIQK
+1371 DYVSQTMVSLKGIQK
-1386 IVPDIMYDL
+1386 IVPDVMYKL
-1395 GQKHYDSFLDVLEA
+1395 GQKHYDNFIDILKD
-1409 INKTKVNKTSL
+1409 IQKTKVNKTSL
-1420 DILIKIDYFCDYGDI
+1420 DILIKIDYFSDYGDI
-1435 NQLLYQRDMYV
+1435 NTLLYQRDIFNKYV
-1446 EYMSKK
+1446 SKK
-1452 VITKARLTNEQI
+1452 VINKTKLTNEQLKMF
-1464 KIFKLFVEKETAKQ
+1464 KIFSNKETAKQ
-1478 FRDIDNQAL
+1478 FREIDTQGL
-1487 IEYLIRHNHIEP
+1487 IDYLIKHNHIKP
-1499 ITEIQKIAYEV
+1499 TTKLQKIAYEV
-1510 QYMGYSDKVIK
+1510 KYMGYSDKIIK
-1521 NIGKKGTKY
+1521 EIGQKNSKY
-1530 ADYSKFCSI
+1530 ANYNKFCSV
-1539 VVDIDEDKYGRHFV
+1539 VVDIDDDKYGRHFV
-1553 TLYELKH
+1553 TLYQIKTGYTH
-1560 GDTKVFRCNK
+1560 TFRCNK
-1570 SWWYEHNDIEQGDII
+1570 SWWYEHNDIEQGDVI
-1585 EPIFNKLP
+1585 EPIFNELP
-1593 QKVLNDEGHWVNSK
+1593 QKVLNDKGHWVNSK

-1614 SMWSK
+1614 SMWTK
-1619 VE
+1619 VDI

>member
-1 MYYQNYHKHTSLSHR
+1 MREIMYYQNYHKHTSLSHR

-29 NAMKPL
+29 NTMKPL

-62 EKFNKDCAKENENF
+62 EKFNNGCVKENENF
-76 KPIKFIFGVE
+76 KPIKFVFGVE

-109 DNGRKALNNAIA
+109 DNGRKALNYAIA

-131 KGVAQKMFPELSDDD
+131 KGTAQKMFPELSDDD

-174 IAFWLKY
+174 VAFWLKY
-181 SDDCTHWEHI
+181 SNGCTDWSHI

-198 NAHFKD
+198 NSHFSD
-204 FYLEVQANNTD
+204 FYLEVQANNTNN
-215 KQKKIN
+215 QKKIN

-242 ELTMKQMQDRE
+242 EITMAQMEDRE

-275 VEMLQQRYKEQGVLS
+275 VETLQQRYKEQGILS
-290 ENEYNEAIENTNKI
+290 EDEYNEAIENTNKI
-304 LDFEDII
+304 LDFEDIV

-324 RNKTQEER
+324 RNKTQKER

-343 WNNHKNDINQDMIDE
+343 WNNHKDDINQDKIDE
-358 YKKEIKH
+358 YKKEIQH

-377 YFIDDYYIVER
+377 YFIDDYYIVDR
-388 GQKKYNGVLTPSG
+388 AQKVYGGVLTPTG

-437 RIKESHTPPDI
+437 RILDSHTPPDI

-463 DLIGENGTFDL
+463 DLIDENGTFDFI
-474 LAIGKLK
+474 AIGKLK
-481 YKSAFKMYARANKL
+481 YKSAFKMYARANNL
-495 LPTIQN
+495 PPTIQN
-501 NITKQIDKYETALKH
+501 EITKQIDRYETALKH

-531 VDEKYRPLIDGC
+531 VDEQYKPLIDGC

-549 VDTLKSHPCFTKEAL
+549 VDNLKAHACAS
-564 VMTSKGYKHINEVT
+564 
-578 TDDYVIGIDNDY
+578 
-590 HKVVQ
+590 
-595 VMERTTDDIY
+595 
-605 RLSVGGSMPIEVT
+605 LS
-618 GNHPFFTAKKFHQK
+618 
-632 GEKKAINCQ
+632 
-641 WKEVKDLTKDDI
+641 
-653 VAFAINQ
+653 
-660 KSILPQLD
+660 
-668 FVDSTNK
+668 
-675 NFWWSLGR
+675 
-683 YFGDGW
+683 
-689 RSHTVRRSGR
+689 
-699 NKGALVKDVIIC
+699 
-711 CNKKNNDTNIITS
+711 
-724 HLDWCDYRVSEN
+724 
-736 NTTNKIYLKCKG
+736 
-748 LYQWLEQFGDKA
+748 
-760 IGKHFTN
+760 
-767 IIYDLPV
+767 
-774 DYLKVFLNGY
+774 
-784 LSADGHVGKTRK
+784 
-796 EQHLTTINEQLAYGV
+796 
-811 MFCVFKAFHRPCTIT
+811 
-826 KSKTNDIEYI
+826 
-836 QGRKVHTHQRFNI
+836 
-849 SFTYDKRKQ
+849 
-858 DKYFYDGKY
+858 
-867 IWCNVRGVEKIDK
+867 
-880 TDKVYNLEVAD
+880 YN
-891 THTYTVNN
+891 
-899 IIVHNCG
+899 
-906 CSAYSG
+906 G
-912 NAITDIGVI
+912 NAITDVGVI
-921 MVKSESTKKEVWVA
+921 MVKSESTKKEVWVT
-935 LQESSTI
+935 LQESSTM

-964 YKEIGMQ
+964 YKEIGMK
-971 PMTVNQLLK
+971 PMTVNQLLE
-980 KIDNDKSTWDI
+980 KIANDDATWNI
-991 YTKGYTM
+991 YKKGYTM

-1096 KKKKYVIDSAKPK
+1096 KKKKYVIDSAKTK

-1116 AILDTGETSSQ
+1116 AILNTSETDSQ

-1148 FNCVSGDTKLFGHQK
+1148 F
-1163 TVAQMYDDFQN
+1163 
-1174 HKITSYGTALSMKDG
+1174 
-1189 KLKRNKIIDIYK
+1189 
-1201 QGLAETFCLVTE
+1201 
-1213 SGRRI
+1213 
-1218 IATKNHKFPIPK
+1218 
-1230 GKKTLWGTLW
+1230 
-1240 GLDIGD
+1240 
-1246 RIYVMSKDLCNVH
+1246 
-1259 TERIVTI
+1259 
-1266 SHWSYETVYD
+1266 
-1276 VSMSDDVSHTFV
+1276 
-1288 TDEGIVTSNC
+1288 NC

-1324 VTLQRYTDKGDKDKV
+1324 VTLQRYTNKGDKDKV

-1344 EMGKLNIPLKPVKFG
+1344 EMGKLNVPLKPVKFG

-1364 FNISPTH
+1364 FNISPNH

-1386 IVPDIMYDL
+1386 IVPDVMYKL
-1395 GQKHYDSFLDVLEA
+1395 GQKHYDNFIDILKE
-1409 INKTKVNKTSL
+1409 IQKTKINKTSL
-1420 DILIKIDYFCDYGDI
+1420 DILIKIDYFSDYGDI
-1435 NQLLYQRDMYV
+1435 NTLLYQRDIFNKYI
-1446 EYMSKK
+1446 SKK
-1452 VITKARLTNEQI
+1452 VINKTKLTDEQLKMF
-1464 KIFKLFVEKETAKQ
+1464 KIFSNKETAKQ
-1478 FRDIDNQAL
+1478 FREVDTQGLVD
-1487 IEYLIRHNHIEP
+1487 YLIKHNHIKP
-1499 ITEIQKIAYEV
+1499 TTKLQKIAYEV
-1510 QYMGYSDKVIK
+1510 KYMGYSDKIIK
-1521 NIGKKGTKY
+1521 EIGQKNSEY
-1530 ADYSKFCSI
+1530 ANYNKFCSV
-1539 VVDIDEDKYGRHFV
+1539 VVDIDDDKYGRHFV
-1553 TLYELKH
+1553 TLYQIKTGH
-1560 GDTKVFRCNK
+1560 THTFRCNK
-1570 SWWYEHNDIEQGDII
+1570 SWWYKHNDIEQGDVI
-1585 EPIFNKLP
+1585 EPIFNELP
-1593 QKVLNDEGHWVNSK
+1593 QKVLNDKGHWVNSK

-1614 SMWSK
+1614 SMWTK
-1619 VE
+1619 VDI

>member
-161 SLPSDDVFVTTAC
+161 SLPSDDIFVTTAC
-174 IAFWLKY
+174 VAFWLKY

-204 FYLEVQANNTD
+204 FYLEVQANNTNN
-215 KQKKIN
+215 QKKIN

-242 ELTMKQMQDRE
+242 EIALEQMQDRE

-275 VEMLQQRYKEQGVLS
+275 VEMLQQRYKEQGILS
-290 ENEYNEAIENTNKI
+290 ESEYNEAIENTNKI
-304 LDFEDII
+304 LDFEDIV

-324 RNKTQEER
+324 RNETQEKR

-343 WNNHKNDINQDMIDE
+343 WNNHKNDVNQDMLDE

-365 DYKEIIDCGMAD
+365 DYKEIVDCGMAD

-388 GQKKYNGVLTPSG
+388 GQKKYNGVLTPTG

-495 LPTIQN
+495 SPTIQN
-501 NITKQIDKYETALKH
+501 KITKQIDKYETALKH

-564 VMTSKGYKHINEVT
+564 VMTSKGYKHINKVT

-605 RLSVGGSMPIEVT
+605 KLSVGGSMPIEVT

-632 GEKKAINCQ
+632 GEKKAIDCQ

-699 NKGALVKDVIIC
+699 EKGALVKDVIIC
-711 CNKKNNDTNIITS
+711 CNKKNNDTDIITS
-724 HLDWCDYRVSEN
+724 HLDWCSYRVSEN

-784 LSADGHVGKTRK
+784 LSADGHVGKTRQ

-826 KSKTNDIEYI
+826 KGKTNGIEYI
-836 QGRKVHTHQRFNI
+836 QGRKVHTHQRFNV
-849 SFTYDKRKQ
+849 SFTYNKRKQ

-867 IWCNVRGVEKIDK
+867 IWCNVRNVEKVNK

-980 KIDNDKSTWDI
+980 KIENDKPTWNI
-991 YTKGYTM
+991 YSKGYTM

-1116 AILDTGETSSQ
+1116 AILDTGETNSQ

-1148 FNCVSGDTKLFGHQK
+1148 F
-1163 TVAQMYDDFQN
+1163 
-1174 HKITSYGTALSMKDG
+1174 
-1189 KLKRNKIIDIYK
+1189 
-1201 QGLAETFCLVTE
+1201 
-1213 SGRRI
+1213 
-1218 IATKNHKFPIPK
+1218 
-1230 GKKTLWGTLW
+1230 
-1240 GLDIGD
+1240 
-1246 RIYVMSKDLCNVH
+1246 
-1259 TERIVTI
+1259 
-1266 SHWSYETVYD
+1266 
-1276 VSMSDDVSHTFV
+1276 
-1288 TDEGIVTSNC
+1288 NC

-1395 GQKHYDSFLDVLEA
+1395 GQKHYDSFLDILEA

-1446 EYMSKK
+1446 KYMSKK
-1452 VITKARLTNEQI
+1452 VITKARLTDKQI
-1464 KIFKLFVEKETAKQ
+1464 KIFKLFTEKETAKQ

-1530 ADYSKFCSI
+1530 ADYSKFCSV

-1570 SWWYEHNDIEQGDII
+1570 NWWYEHNDIQQGDII

-1619 VE
+1619 IE

>member
-23 IPQDYF
+23 ISQDYF

-62 EKFNKDCAKENENF
+62 EKFNNSCAKENENF
-76 KPIKFIFGVE
+76 KPIKFVFGVE

-109 DNGRKALNNAIA
+109 DNGRKALNYAIA

-131 KGVAQKMFPELSDDD
+131 KGTAQKMFPELSDDD

-174 IAFWLKY
+174 VAFWLKY
-181 SDDCTHWEHI
+181 SNGCTDWSHI

-198 NAHFKD
+198 NSHFKD

-215 KQKKIN
+215 NQKKIN

-242 ELTMKQMQDRE
+242 EITMIQMEDRE

-275 VEMLQQRYKEQGVLS
+275 VETLQQRYKEQGILS
-290 ENEYNEAIENTNKI
+290 EDEYNEAIENTNKI
-304 LDFEDII
+304 LDFEDIV

-332 NEIFKQILIKE
+332 NKIFKQILIKE
-343 WNNHKNDINQDMIDE
+343 WNNHKDDINQDKIDE
-358 YKKEIKH
+358 YKKEIQH

-377 YFIDDYYIVER
+377 YFIDDYYIVDR
-388 GQKKYNGVLTPSG
+388 AQKVYGGVLTPTG

-437 RIKESHTPPDI
+437 RILDSHTPPDI

-463 DLIGENGTFDL
+463 DLIGENGTFDFI
-474 LAIGKLK
+474 AIGKLK

-495 LPTIQN
+495 SPTTQN
-501 NITKQIDKYETALKH
+501 EITKQIDRYETALKH
-516 KSDDETEDDYNIYDY
+516 KSDDESEDDYSIYDY
-531 VDEKYRPLIDGC
+531 VDEQYKPLIDGC

-549 VDTLKSHPCFTKEAL
+549 VDNLKAHACAS
-564 VMTSKGYKHINEVT
+564 
-578 TDDYVIGIDNDY
+578 
-590 HKVVQ
+590 
-595 VMERTTDDIY
+595 
-605 RLSVGGSMPIEVT
+605 LS
-618 GNHPFFTAKKFHQK
+618 
-632 GEKKAINCQ
+632 
-641 WKEVKDLTKDDI
+641 
-653 VAFAINQ
+653 
-660 KSILPQLD
+660 
-668 FVDSTNK
+668 
-675 NFWWSLGR
+675 
-683 YFGDGW
+683 
-689 RSHTVRRSGR
+689 
-699 NKGALVKDVIIC
+699 
-711 CNKKNNDTNIITS
+711 
-724 HLDWCDYRVSEN
+724 
-736 NTTNKIYLKCKG
+736 
-748 LYQWLEQFGDKA
+748 
-760 IGKHFTN
+760 
-767 IIYDLPV
+767 
-774 DYLKVFLNGY
+774 
-784 LSADGHVGKTRK
+784 
-796 EQHLTTINEQLAYGV
+796 
-811 MFCVFKAFHRPCTIT
+811 
-826 KSKTNDIEYI
+826 
-836 QGRKVHTHQRFNI
+836 
-849 SFTYDKRKQ
+849 
-858 DKYFYDGKY
+858 
-867 IWCNVRGVEKIDK
+867 
-880 TDKVYNLEVAD
+880 YN
-891 THTYTVNN
+891 
-899 IIVHNCG
+899 
-906 CSAYSG
+906 G
-912 NAITDIGVI
+912 NAITDVGVI
-921 MVKSESTKKEVWVA
+921 MVKSESTKKEVWVT
-935 LQESSTI
+935 LQESSTM

-964 YKEIGMQ
+964 YKEIGMK
-971 PMTVNQLLK
+971 PMTVNQLLE
-980 KIDNDKSTWDI
+980 KIANDDATWDI
-991 YTKGYTM
+991 YKKGYTM

-1116 AILDTGETSSQ
+1116 AILNTGETDSQ

-1148 FNCVSGDTKLFGHQK
+1148 FNCVSGSTKLYRDRNDGFQP
-1163 TVAQMYDDFQN
+1163 TIQEMYDIMNDAEYAKKTG
-1174 HKITSYGTALSMKDG
+1174 HKSLHKKYQREGYGYGYSLDKNG
-1189 KLKRNKIIDIYK
+1189 RIYKNKIIDIYK
-1201 QGLAETFCLVTE
+1201 QPSCMTYIITTKSGKTIKATE
-1213 SGRRI
+1213 
-1218 IATKNHKFPIPK
+1218 NHKFPIGDQQEIKYVKDLKIGDKIIIIGQYEKDTTKYNLTDGNFESNIPHK
-1230 GKKTLWGTLW
+1230 GQRGFQLKSNSDVRLYTSFRQDCITTQRCCEDCGKKFSSSERFEVHHKDFNRHNNSIDNYVWLCASCHKKRHYNHGRRKK
-1240 GLDIGD
+1240 GEKGYPSYLD
-1246 RIYVMSKDLCNVH
+1246 
-1259 TERIVTI
+1259 EIVSI
-1266 SHWSYETVYD
+1266 EPYKIETVYD
-1276 VSMSDDVSHTFV
+1276 VSMSSDVSHTFV
-1288 TDEGIVTSNC
+1288 IDNGIVTSNC

-1324 VTLQRYTDKGDKDKV
+1324 VTLQRYTNKGDKDKV

-1344 EMGKLNIPLKPVKFG
+1344 EMGKLNVPLKPVKFG

-1364 FNISPTH
+1364 FNISPNH

-1386 IVPDIMYDL
+1386 IVPDIMYEL
-1395 GQKHYDSFLDVLEA
+1395 GQKHYNNFIDILKD
-1409 INKTKVNKTSL
+1409 IQKTKVNKTSL
-1420 DILIKIDYFCDYGDI
+1420 DILIKIDYFSDYGDI
-1435 NQLLYQRDMYV
+1435 NTLLYQRDIFSKYV
-1446 EYMSKK
+1446 SKK
-1452 VITKARLTNEQI
+1452 VINKTKLTDEQLKMF
-1464 KIFKLFVEKETAKQ
+1464 KIFSNKETAKQ
-1478 FRDIDNQAL
+1478 FREIDTQGL
-1487 IEYLIRHNHIEP
+1487 VDYLIKHNHIKP
-1499 ITEIQKIAYEV
+1499 TTKLQKIAYEV
-1510 QYMGYSDKVIK
+1510 KYMGYSDKIIK
-1521 NIGKKGTKY
+1521 EIEQKNSEY
-1530 ADYSKFCSI
+1530 ANYNKFCSV
-1539 VVDIDEDKYGRHFV
+1539 VVDIDDDKYGRHFV
-1553 TLYELKH
+1553 TLYQIKTGYTH
-1560 GDTKVFRCNK
+1560 TFRCNK
-1570 SWWYEHNDIEQGDII
+1570 SWWYEHNDIEQGDVI
-1585 EPIFNKLP
+1585 EPIFNELP
-1593 QKVLNDEGHWVNSK
+1593 QKVLNDKGHWVNSK

-1614 SMWSK
+1614 SMWTK
-1619 VE
+1619 VDM

>member
-29 NAMKPL
+29 NAMRPL

-174 IAFWLKY
+174 VAFWLKY

-275 VEMLQQRYKEQGVLS
+275 VEMLQQRYKEQDVLS
-290 ENEYNEAIENTNKI
+290 ESEYNEAIENTNKI
-304 LDFEDII
+304 LNFEDIV

-324 RNKTQEER
+324 RNRTQEER
-332 NEIFKQILIKE
+332 NKIFKQILIKE
-343 WNNHKNDINQDMIDE
+343 WSNHKDDINQDKIDE
-358 YKKEIKH
+358 YKKEIQH

-377 YFIDDYYIVER
+377 YFIDDYYIVDR
-388 GQKKYNGVLTPSG
+388 AQKVYGGVLTPTG

-407 MFLNYLLNLTKVDK
+407 MFLNYLLSLTKVDK

-437 RIKESHTPPDI
+437 RILDSHTPPDI

-463 DLIGENGTFDL
+463 DLIGENGTFDFI
-474 LAIGKLK
+474 AIGKLK

-495 LPTIQN
+495 SPTIQN
-501 NITKQIDKYETALKH
+501 EITKQIDRYETALKH
-516 KSDDETEDDYNIYDY
+516 KSDDETEDDYSIYDY
-531 VDEKYRPLIDGC
+531 VDEQYRPLIDGC

-549 VDTLKSHPCFTKEAL
+549 VDNLKAHACAS
-564 VMTSKGYKHINEVT
+564 
-578 TDDYVIGIDNDY
+578 
-590 HKVVQ
+590 
-595 VMERTTDDIY
+595 
-605 RLSVGGSMPIEVT
+605 LS
-618 GNHPFFTAKKFHQK
+618 
-632 GEKKAINCQ
+632 
-641 WKEVKDLTKDDI
+641 
-653 VAFAINQ
+653 
-660 KSILPQLD
+660 
-668 FVDSTNK
+668 
-675 NFWWSLGR
+675 
-683 YFGDGW
+683 
-689 RSHTVRRSGR
+689 
-699 NKGALVKDVIIC
+699 
-711 CNKKNNDTNIITS
+711 
-724 HLDWCDYRVSEN
+724 
-736 NTTNKIYLKCKG
+736 
-748 LYQWLEQFGDKA
+748 
-760 IGKHFTN
+760 
-767 IIYDLPV
+767 
-774 DYLKVFLNGY
+774 
-784 LSADGHVGKTRK
+784 
-796 EQHLTTINEQLAYGV
+796 
-811 MFCVFKAFHRPCTIT
+811 
-826 KSKTNDIEYI
+826 
-836 QGRKVHTHQRFNI
+836 
-849 SFTYDKRKQ
+849 
-858 DKYFYDGKY
+858 
-867 IWCNVRGVEKIDK
+867 
-880 TDKVYNLEVAD
+880 YN
-891 THTYTVNN
+891 
-899 IIVHNCG
+899 
-906 CSAYSG
+906 G
-912 NAITDIGVI
+912 NAITDVGVI
-921 MVKSESTKKEVWVA
+921 MVKSESTKKEVWVT
-935 LQESSTI
+935 LQESSTM

-964 YKEIGMQ
+964 YKEIGMKS
-971 PMTVNQLLK
+971 MTVNQLLE
-980 KIDNDKSTWDI
+980 KIENDDATWDI

-1116 AILDTGETSSQ
+1116 AILDTGETNSQ
-1127 ETAHE
+1127 ETAYE

-1148 FNCVSGDTKLFGHQK
+1148 FNCVSGSTKLFGHQR

-1174 HKITSYGTALSMKDG
+1174 HKITSYGTALSMKGG

-1201 QGLAETFCLVTE
+1201 QEPTETFCLVTE
-1213 SGRRI
+1213 TGRRI
-1218 IATKNHKFPIPK
+1218 IATKNHKFPTPK
-1230 GKKTLWGTLW
+1230 GKKTLWGLNV
-1240 GLDIGD
+1240 GD
-1246 RIYVMSKDLCNVH
+1246 KIYVMSKDLCHVH

-1266 SHWSYETVYD
+1266 SHWGYETVYD

-1409 INKTKVNKTSL
+1409 ISKTKVNKTSL

-1452 VITKARLTNEQI
+1452 VITKARLTDEQI
-1464 KIFKLFVEKETAKQ
+1464 KIFKLFAEKETAKQ

-1521 NIGKKGTKY
+1521 SIGKKDTKY
-1530 ADYSKFCSI
+1530 ADYSKFCSV

-1570 SWWYEHNDIEQGDII
+1570 SWWCEHNDIEQGDII

-1619 VE
+1619 VDM

>member
-29 NAMKPL
+29 NAMRPL

-62 EKFNKDCAKENENF
+62 EKFNNSCAKENENF

-109 DNGRKALNNAIA
+109 DNGRKALNYAIA

-131 KGVAQKMFPELSDDD
+131 KGIAQKMFPELSDDD

-174 IAFWLKY
+174 VAFWLKY
-181 SDDCTHWEHI
+181 SNGCTDWSHI

-198 NAHFKD
+198 NSHFSD

-215 KQKKIN
+215 NQKKIN

-242 ELTMKQMQDRE
+242 EITMAQMEDRE

-275 VEMLQQRYKEQGVLS
+275 VETLQQRYKEQGILS
-290 ENEYNEAIENTNKI
+290 EDEYNEAIENTNKI
-304 LDFEDII
+304 LDFEDIV

-332 NEIFKQILIKE
+332 NKIFKQILIKE
-343 WNNHKNDINQDMIDE
+343 WNNHKDDINQDKIDE
-358 YKKEIKH
+358 YKKEIQH

-377 YFIDDYYIVER
+377 YFIDDYYIVDR
-388 GQKKYNGVLTPSG
+388 AQKVYGGVLTPTG

-437 RIKESHTPPDI
+437 RILDSHTPPDI

-463 DLIGENGTFDL
+463 DLIGENGTFDFI
-474 LAIGKLK
+474 AIGKLK

-495 LPTIQN
+495 SPTIQN
-501 NITKQIDKYETALKH
+501 EITKQIDRYETALKH
-516 KSDDETEDDYNIYDY
+516 KSDDETEDDYSIYDY
-531 VDEKYRPLIDGC
+531 VDEQYRPVIDGC

-549 VDTLKSHPCFTKEAL
+549 VDNLKAHACAS
-564 VMTSKGYKHINEVT
+564 
-578 TDDYVIGIDNDY
+578 
-590 HKVVQ
+590 
-595 VMERTTDDIY
+595 
-605 RLSVGGSMPIEVT
+605 LS
-618 GNHPFFTAKKFHQK
+618 
-632 GEKKAINCQ
+632 
-641 WKEVKDLTKDDI
+641 
-653 VAFAINQ
+653 
-660 KSILPQLD
+660 
-668 FVDSTNK
+668 
-675 NFWWSLGR
+675 
-683 YFGDGW
+683 
-689 RSHTVRRSGR
+689 
-699 NKGALVKDVIIC
+699 
-711 CNKKNNDTNIITS
+711 
-724 HLDWCDYRVSEN
+724 
-736 NTTNKIYLKCKG
+736 
-748 LYQWLEQFGDKA
+748 
-760 IGKHFTN
+760 
-767 IIYDLPV
+767 
-774 DYLKVFLNGY
+774 
-784 LSADGHVGKTRK
+784 
-796 EQHLTTINEQLAYGV
+796 
-811 MFCVFKAFHRPCTIT
+811 
-826 KSKTNDIEYI
+826 
-836 QGRKVHTHQRFNI
+836 
-849 SFTYDKRKQ
+849 
-858 DKYFYDGKY
+858 
-867 IWCNVRGVEKIDK
+867 
-880 TDKVYNLEVAD
+880 YN
-891 THTYTVNN
+891 
-899 IIVHNCG
+899 
-906 CSAYSG
+906 G
-912 NAITDIGVI
+912 NAITDVGVI
-921 MVKSESTKKEVWVA
+921 IVNSESTKKEVWVT
-935 LQESSTI
+935 LQESSTM

-964 YKEIGMQ
+964 YKEIGMK
-971 PMTVNQLLK
+971 PMTVNQLLE
-980 KIDNDKSTWDI
+980 KIENDDATWDI
-991 YTKGYTM
+991 YKKGYTM

-1016 PKNIYELCQFVAA
+1016 PRNIYELCQFVAA

-1116 AILDTGETSSQ
+1116 AILNTGETDSQ

-1148 FNCVSGDTKLFGHQK
+1148 FNCVSGSTKLYRDRNDGFQP
-1163 TVAQMYDDFQN
+1163 TIQEMYDIMN
-1174 HKITSYGTALSMKDG
+1174 NAEYAKKTGHKSLHKKYQREGYGYGYSLDKNG
-1189 KLKRNKIIDIYK
+1189 RIYKNKIIDIYK
-1201 QGLAETFCLVTE
+1201 QPSCMTYIITTKSGKTIKATE
-1213 SGRRI
+1213 
-1218 IATKNHKFPIPK
+1218 NHKFPIGDQQEIK
-1230 GKKTLWGTLW
+1230 YVKDLK
-1240 GLDIGD
+1240 IGD
-1246 RIYVMSKDLCNVH
+1246 KIIIIGQYEKDTTKYNLTDGNFESNIPH
-1259 TERIVTI
+1259 KGQSRRKKGEKGYPSYLDEIVSI
-1266 SHWSYETVYD
+1266 EPYKIETVYD

-1324 VTLQRYTDKGDKDKV
+1324 VTLQRYTNKGDKDKV

-1364 FNISPTH
+1364 FNISPNH

-1386 IVPDIMYDL
+1386 IVPDVMYEL
-1395 GQKHYDSFLDVLEA
+1395 GQKHYNSFIDILKD
-1409 INKTKVNKTSL
+1409 IQKTKVNKTSL
-1420 DILIKIDYFCDYGDI
+1420 DILIKIDYFSDYGDI
-1435 NQLLYQRDMYV
+1435 NTLLYQRDIFGKYV
-1446 EYMSKK
+1446 SKK
-1452 VITKARLTNEQI
+1452 VINKTKLTDEQLKMF
-1464 KIFKLFVEKETAKQ
+1464 KIFSNKETAKQ
-1478 FRDIDNQAL
+1478 FREIDTQGL
-1487 IEYLIRHNHIEP
+1487 VDYLIKHNHIEP
-1499 ITEIQKIAYEV
+1499 TTKLQKIAYEV
-1510 QYMGYSDKVIK
+1510 KYMGYSDKIIK
-1521 NIGKKGTKY
+1521 EIGQKNSEY
-1530 ADYSKFCSI
+1530 ANYNKFCSV
-1539 VVDIDEDKYGRHFV
+1539 VVDIDDDKYGRHFI
-1553 TLYELKH
+1553 TLYQIKTGYTH
-1560 GDTKVFRCNK
+1560 TFRCNK
-1570 SWWYEHNDIEQGDII
+1570 SWWYEHNDIEQGDVI
-1585 EPIFNKLP
+1585 EPIFNELP
-1593 QKVLNDEGHWVNSK
+1593 QKVLNDKGYWVNSK

-1614 SMWSK
+1614 SMWTK
-1619 VE
+1619 VDI